1 MVREEATAGAVMVR
15 CVVEAT
21 VEGAKLEAR
30 VVAARVVAARVKVK
44 ILEAAEAAE
53 STI

>member
-30 VVAARVVAARVKVK
+30 VVAARVKVK